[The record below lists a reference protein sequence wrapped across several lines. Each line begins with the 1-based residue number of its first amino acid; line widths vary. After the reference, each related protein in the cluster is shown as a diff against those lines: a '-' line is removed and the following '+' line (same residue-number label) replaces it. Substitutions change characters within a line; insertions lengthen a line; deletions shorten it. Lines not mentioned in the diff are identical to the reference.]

1 MLIPRVRIALPAFL
15 LLAAAGFAADEVK
28 PEAIL
33 DKYVEVTGGH
43 AAYEKIQAEVA
54 SGTLELTGMGLSGTL
69 TSYRAAPDKSYT
81 VIDFG
86 GVGKAEEGT
95 NGQVAWSINGME
107 GARIKEGDER
117 AVALRN
123 AALHIETRWRDF
135 FKKAELAG
143 TEDVDGKACYK
154 LVLTPNEGGPET
166 RYYEKGSNL
175 LVKVLVPVTTPE
187 GAVTA
192 ELGLSD
198 YRDEEGILVA
208 HTITQKVPN
217 ADVLVKI
224 TSVKHN
230 PEIPAGRFDLP
241 VEIKALMAPKTDK
254 SEKK

>member
-95 NGQVAWSINGME
+95 DGQVAWSINGME
-107 GARIKEGDER
+107 GARIKQGDER

-123 AALHIETRWRDF
+123 GALHTETRWRDF

-143 TEDVDGKACYK
+143 TEDVNGKACYK

-166 RYYEKGSNL
+166 RYYEKSSNL
-175 LVKVLVPVTTPE
+175 LVKIVVPVTTSE
-187 GAVTA
+187 GAMTA

-198 YRDEEGILVA
+198 YRDEDGILVP

-241 VEIKALMAPKTDK
+241 AEIKALMAPKTDK